1 MSYLEGNSQLKK
13 NVVFVG
19 GAAREMLIFRARL
32 IQLLSSCGQDGFIVN
47 PWDASELAEKMH
59 YFIDNRD
66 EIGRM
71 GVNAHVKAKS
81 LFDDSPINKKLS
93 MLILGP

>member
-1 MSYLEGNSQLKK
+1 MITT
-13 NVVFVG
+13 NVPGCRDSVVD
-19 GAAREMLIFRARL
+19 
-32 IQLLSSCGQDGFIVN
+32 GQDGFIVN